1 MNLALIVLLA
11 QLLFSSGFLRA
22 PTSTWRP
29 RTGRSSST
37 ELYIFPQ
44 AVFAAG
50 CAGAVIA
57 YVYFNIDSIKEQ
69 QRVAIDK
76 AMSEQATSIKSAQ
89 DQQRQAIEK
98 AQREQAEAIRKIRE
112 MRK

>member
-1 MNLALIVLLA
+1 MNLQVVILLA
-11 QLLFSSGFLRA
+11 QLLLSACLLSPATLSWRQRA
-22 PTSTWRP
+22 W
-29 RTGRSSST
+29 GRRQT
-37 ELYIFPQ
+37 ELNVFPQ

-76 AMSEQATSIKSAQ
+76 AMSEQSTNIKSAQ
-89 DQQRQAIEK
+89 EQQRQAIEK
-98 AQREQAEAIRKIRE
+98 AQREQAEAIRKIND